1 MPLSVKNLL
10 LQRLRTVVVGY
21 DASVLVELGQHSA
34 AQVDEPEGVRRMG
47 MNFLYSGLVQLLYEV
62 NTVLDPRPPKGDG
75 GDGGG
80 GDAIGID
87 VAYDQDGPR
96 PLQPLRR
103 DLSGPLETVNIPHH
117 PLTLHTSRS
126 RVLSWRVVYTR
137 SAMGSRFTVSSSLY
151 LFNILK
157 AFSLP
162 DLSHA
167 RHR

>member
-1 MPLSVKNLL
+1 
-10 LQRLRTVVVGY
+10 
-21 DASVLVELGQHSA
+21 
-34 AQVDEPEGVRRMG
+34 MG
-47 MNFLYSGLVQLLYEV
+47 MDFLYGSLVQLLYEV
-62 NTVLDPRPPKGDG
+62 YTVFDPRPMKGDG
-75 GDGGG
+75 GDGGC
-80 GDAIGID
+80 GDTIGID
-87 VAYDQDGPR
+87 VAYDQGGPR
-96 PLQPLRR
+96 PFQSLRR
-103 DLSGPLETVNIPHH
+103 DLARPLEAVHIPDH
-117 PLTLHTSRS
+117 PLTSHMSRS